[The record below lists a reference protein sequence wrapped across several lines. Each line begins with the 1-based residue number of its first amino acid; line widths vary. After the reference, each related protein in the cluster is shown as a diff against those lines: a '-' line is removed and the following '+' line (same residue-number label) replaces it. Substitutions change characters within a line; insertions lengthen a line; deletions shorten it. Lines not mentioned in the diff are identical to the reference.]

1 MHTEEKLLLGL
12 IIGTAVVMLATSMEY
27 SPEARIFPQVAAV
40 VTILFGIAAVLQSRL
55 DVGTADGTD
64 LLSRVQDSAA
74 LGDDPAG
81 STAEDGDEAG
91 VTISKAPPGEFR
103 IDQPTM
109 DFRIPFTERHLPL
122 RVVVSVLLIVYL
134 GVLWL
139 FGIFV
144 SSIVF
149 VLLYGGAVRL
159 RRTVFAT
166 LVVFVVL
173 TMVLF
178 GMWLETPLF
187 RPAHDLFALPEV
199 DL

>member
-12 IIGTAVVMLATSMEY
+12 IVGTAVVMLATSMEY

-40 VTILFGIAAVLQSRL
+40 VTILFGVATVLQPRL
-55 DVGTADGTD
+55 DVGTDDGTD

-74 LGDDPAG
+74 LDDDPTG
-81 STAEDGDEAG
+81 STADDGDEAG
-91 VTISKAPPGEFR
+91 ATISKAPPGEFR

-109 DFRIPFTERHLPL
+109 KFRVPFTDWQLPL
-122 RVVVSVLLIVYL
+122 RAVVSVLLVVYL
-134 GVLWL
+134 GALWL

-144 SSIVF
+144 SSVVF
-149 VLLYGGAVRL
+149 VLLYGRAVRL
-159 RRTVFAT
+159 RRPVFAT

-187 RPAHDLFALPEV
+187 RPVHDLFTLPEV
-199 DL
+199 GL